1 MTKTKKRI
9 WLVVALGCLSLILLG
24 AVLVFGLDALVR
36 YSTQDRILSRS
47 QASTLENVD
56 CVIVL
61 GCQVR
66 SDGTLSHMLE
76 DRVAEGVA
84 LYHAGAAPKL
94 LMSGDHG
101 RETYDEVNAM
111 KGYAVTEGV
120 PVEDVFMD
128 HAGFST
134 YETVYRAKAIFGA
147 RKVIIVTQRYHLH
160 RALYIAEALGLEAYG
175 VASDPRVYSGQFSRD
190 VREILARCKDVVM
203 CLFKPEPT
211 YLGETIPIDGSGEQT
226 HDENSNF

>member
-9 WLVVALGCLSLILLG
+9 WIVVALICLSAILLG
-24 AVLVFGLDALVR
+24 VVLVFGLDALVR
-36 YSTQDRILSRS
+36 YSTQDRILARS

-56 CVIVL
+56 CIIVL

-76 DRVAEGVA
+76 DRVTEGVA

-111 KGYAVTEGV
+111 KGYAVAEGV

-175 VASDPRVYSGQFSRD
+175 VASDPRTYSGQFSRD

-226 HDENSNF
+226 HDENSSF